1 MRPPSTSRDHPTMMR
16 NTLSSARIA
25 AMLDHRYRPGF
36 TLIELLVVISI
47 ILVLAAMLIP
57 AVGLL
62 RDRSRTATTRAA
74 IVGLSVAMRSYADE
88 DKRHFYP
95 TPAANLRLVHDPDA
109 PGATLTMMEA
119 HGYVVRLEDVDRVPG
134 SPTYRALLDGWR
146 RPVRYQLDGPV
157 LGAGGAVDATL
168 MNGSADRPAP
178 LAVCPDWNPRSAEPW
193 AYIWSLGKPRGDEA
207 TDALPADAAHW
218 IYPPLA
224 P

>member
-1 MRPPSTSRDHPTMMR
+1 MPD
-16 NTLSSARIA
+16 ARS
-25 AMLDHRYRPGF
+25 RPGF

-62 RDRSRTATTRAA
+62 RDRSRAATTRAA
-74 IVGLSVAMRSYADE
+74 IVGLSVAMGSYAAE
-88 DKRHFYP
+88 DKRRFFP
-95 TPAANLRLVHDPDA
+95 VPAASQRLLYDPDN

-119 HGYVVRLEDVDRVPG
+119 HGYIVRLEDVDRVPG

-146 RPVRYQLDGPV
+146 RPVRYQLDGPL
-157 LGAGGAVDATL
+157 LGAGGAIDASL

-178 LAVCPDWNPRSAEPW
+178 LAVCPDWNPRGVEPW
-193 AYIWSLGKPRGDEA
+193 AYVWSLGKPHGDEA
-207 TDALPADAAHW
+207 ADALPAAAARW
-218 IYPPLA
+218 IYPQLA